1 MRPCPSR
8 SKSGGDETMSSVP
21 QNQNAQH
28 SNNMA
33 AEIVTPEDP
42 FKLGTAQLQGQT
54 HEGFVVC
61 GRFQPHEQPTMDPLH
76 EPVWRCSVFEE
87 HPNERWI
94 GSVGRLAARCCASP
108 HALPK
113 LIMHTQRSRGVK
125 LVEPM
130 KPTGGTRCALSHEGT
145 RHACAYRMPVCRNRP
160 CGLNLRSADGISNPS
175 PCRRRRRHLG

>member
-1 MRPCPSR
+1 
-8 SKSGGDETMSSVP
+8 MSSVP
-21 QNQNAQH
+21 QNQNAQN

-61 GRFQPHEQPTMDPLH
+61 GRFQPYEQPTMDPSH

-94 GSVGRLAARCCASP
+94 GSVGRLAARCCATP

-113 LIMHTQRSRGVK
+113 LIMHAQRSRG
-125 LVEPM
+125 
-130 KPTGGTRCALSHEGT
+130 AS
-145 RHACAYRMPVCRNRP
+145 
-160 CGLNLRSADGISNPS
+160 
-175 PCRRRRRHLG
+175 